1 MTGLAVCVSAVV
13 ETGVA
18 PGICIVAVAA
28 LPVIVTA
35 WFGMTGLAIGKAA
48 VIEAGTAP
56 GSCVMA
62 VAALSIVMTIWT
74 GMAGLAI
81 GIPVV
86 KYLTAPG

>member
-1 MTGLAVCVSAVV
+1 MAGLAVGVSAVV
-13 ETGVA
+13 EAGAA
-18 PGICIVAVAA
+18 PGICTVAVAA

-35 WFGMTGLAIGKAA
+35 WSGMTGLAIGKAA
-48 VIEAGTAP
+48 VIEAGLAP

-62 VAALSIVMTIWT
+62 VAALSIVMTCWSAMT
-74 GMAGLAI
+74 GLAI